1 MLTVTY
7 TTEGSCQ
14 ATSQASRT
22 MSLPRGKRGT
32 QCVVTRQLDRVGYG
46 SPDVENHA

>member
-1 MLTVTY
+1 MLTVTF

-22 MSLPRGKRGT
+22 MSLPTWQKGNSQVKVCGDTTAGPRRLLIT
-32 QCVVTRQLDRVGYG
+32 
-46 SPDVENHA
+46 